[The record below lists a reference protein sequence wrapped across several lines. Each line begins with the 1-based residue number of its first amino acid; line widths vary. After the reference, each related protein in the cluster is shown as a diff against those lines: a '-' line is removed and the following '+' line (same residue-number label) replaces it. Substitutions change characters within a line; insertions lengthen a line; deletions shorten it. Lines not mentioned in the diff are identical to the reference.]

1 MLGKDNEYLSDFVYG
16 GIDGAITTLAIMAGA
31 IGASLS
37 PVVVIILGFANLAAD
52 GFSMGVSD
60 YLSTRSQN
68 DLVAEHNRKHPD
80 WRNPIAS
87 AVTTFVSFVAVGFIP
102 LLPFLVAPL
111 FPVVSA
117 NTPAF
122 SFIFAGVAFLT
133 VGAIQGAITHKNKWY
148 TALRTFLI
156 GGTAAG
162 IAFSVGYLLKVWF
175 GQ

>member
-31 IGASLS
+31 MGASLS

-68 DLVAEHNRKHPD
+68 DLVANREHPD
-80 WRNPIAS
+80 WRNPVAS
-87 AVTTFVSFVAVGFIP
+87 AVTTFLSFVVVGFVP
-102 LLPFLVAPL
+102 LLPFLVAP
-111 FPVVSA
+111 FSQIVSA
-117 NTPAF
+117 NTPVF
-122 SFIFAGVAFLT
+122 SFMFAGVAFLT
-133 VGAIQGAITHKNKWY
+133 VGGIQGYITNKNKFY
-148 TALRTFLI
+148 TGLRTLFI
-156 GGTAAG
+156 GGVASVL
-162 IAFSVGYLLKVWF
+162 AFTVGYLLKAWL